1 MAKINYAVLALK
13 AAESDALAMKLK
25 TDGLEKMANW
35 LQDNGAELYGE
46 TREDWKPF
54 KNKTIREM
62 LATGA
67 RVYESN
73 TGLIDG
79 LDDDLGNITDLYDAS
94 ITVYFIDVFALYLD
108 RYRLLANRLDFAVGK
123 NAKCCLI
130 VPYGLSKETQEIQDQ
145 LMLSFNRLWPTVCLS
160 RELEE
165 IGSTVLAGKRIFHIG
180 SAR

>member
-94 ITVYFIDVFALYLD
+94 ITVYFIDVFALP
-108 RYRLLANRLDFAVGK
+108 RQVQ
-123 NAKCCLI
+123 
-130 VPYGLSKETQEIQDQ
+130 VTSQQT
-145 LMLSFNRLWPTVCLS
+145 
-160 RELEE
+160 
-165 IGSTVLAGKRIFHIG
+165 
-180 SAR
+180 